1 MTTIIIRKT
10 VKKEYVGLIC
20 MGHSGYAE
28 NKPDIVCAAV
38 SVLVIN
44 TINAIEKLAGQMPDV
59 LQNEETGFIRCDFK
73 DSLNEKSIL
82 LMDAMV
88 LGLQDISKT
97 YGKKYLQVKF
107 EEVLDH
113 VKYEPSILRS

>member
-10 VKKEYVGLIC
+10 VKKEYTGFIC
-20 MGHSGYAE
+20 MGHAEYAE
-28 NKPDIVCAAV
+28 GEPDIVCAAV

-44 TINAIEKLAGQMPDV
+44 TINAIEKLAGQMSEV
-59 LQNEETGFIRCDFK
+59 AQNEETGFIKCDFL

-88 LGLQDISKT
+88 LGLQDISKA
-97 YGKKYLQVKF
+97 YGRKYLQVKF
-107 EEVLDH
+107 EEV
-113 VKYEPSILRS
+113 

>member
-10 VKKEYVGLIC
+10 VKNEYVGFIC
-20 MGHSGYAE
+20 MGHAEYAQDE
-28 NKPDIVCAAV
+28 PDIVCAAV
-38 SVLVIN
+38 SVLVVN
-44 TINAIEKLAGQMPDV
+44 TINAIEKLADQMSEV
-59 LQNEETGFIRCDFK
+59 VENEETGFIKCDFV

-88 LGLQDISKT
+88 LGLQDISKA

-107 EEVLDH
+107 EEV
-113 VKYEPSILRS
+113 

>member
-1 MTTIIIRKT
+1 MTTITICKT
-10 VKKEYVGLIC
+10 ADGKYTGFTC
-20 MGHSGYAE
+20 FGHAGYAKR
-28 NKPDIVCAAV
+28 NRPDILCSAI
-38 SVLVIN
+38 STLVIN
-44 TINAIEKLAGQMPDV
+44 TINALEELAGEKLKTAT
-59 LQNEETGFIRCDFK
+59 NEETGFIRCDFK

-107 EEVLDH
+107 EEV
-113 VKYEPSILRS
+113 

>member
-10 VKKEYVGLIC
+10 VKKEYFGFIC
-20 MGHSGYAE
+20 MGHAGYATNE
-28 NKPDIVCAAV
+28 PDVVCAAV

-44 TINAIEKLAGQMPDV
+44 TINAIEKLAGQASQV
-59 LQNEETGFIRCDFK
+59 TQNEETGFIKCDFK

-88 LGLQDISKT
+88 LGLQDISKA
-97 YGKKYLQVKF
+97 YGRKYLQVKF
-107 EEVLDH
+107 EEV
-113 VKYEPSILRS
+113 

>member
-20 MGHSGYAE
+20 MGHAGYTKDE
-28 NKPDIVCAAV
+28 PDIVCAAV
-38 SVLVIN
+38 SMLVIN
-44 TINAIEKLAGQMPDV
+44 TINSIEKLAGQKTSV
-59 LQNEETGFIRCDFK
+59 IQNEETGFIKCDFS

-107 EEVLDH
+107 EEV
-113 VKYEPSILRS
+113 

>member
-1 MTTIIIRKT
+1 MTTIMIRKT
-10 VKKEYVGLIC
+10 VKNEYIGFIC
-20 MGHSGYAE
+20 MGHAGYAKE
-28 NKPDIVCAAV
+28 EPDIVCAAV

-44 TINAIEKLAGQMPDV
+44 TINAMEKLAGQIVDV
-59 LQNEETGFIRCDFK
+59 VQNEETGFMKCDFN

-107 EEVLDH
+107 EEV
-113 VKYEPSILRS
+113 

>member
-10 VKKEYVGLIC
+10 VKKEYLGFIC
-20 MGHSGYAE
+20 MGHAGYAKE
-28 NKPDIVCAAV
+28 EPDIVCAAV

-44 TINAIEKLAGQMPDV
+44 TINAIENLAGQMSEV
-59 LQNEETGFIRCDFK
+59 IQNEETGFIKCDFK

-107 EEVLDH
+107 EEV
-113 VKYEPSILRS
+113 

>member
-10 VKKEYVGLIC
+10 EKEEYLGFVC
-20 MGHSGYAE
+20 MGHAGYT
-28 NKPDIVCAAV
+28 KKGPDVVCAAV

-44 TINAIEKLAGQMPDV
+44 TINAIEKLAGQTSEV
-59 LQNEETGFIRCDFK
+59 AQNEEAGFIKCDFK
-73 DSLNEKSIL
+73 NSLNERSIL

-107 EEVLDH
+107 EEV
-113 VKYEPSILRS
+113 

>member
-1 MTTIIIRKT
+1 MTTIIIHKT
-10 VKKEYVGLIC
+10 VNKKYAGFIC
-20 MGHSGYAE
+20 MGHAEYAE
-28 NKPDIVCAAV
+28 NEPDIVCAAV

-44 TINAIEKLAGQMPDV
+44 TINSIEKLAGQQTEV
-59 LQNEETGFIRCDFK
+59 IKNEETGFIKCDFK

-88 LGLQDISKT
+88 LGLKDISKS

-107 EEVLDH
+107 EEV
-113 VKYEPSILRS
+113 

>member
-10 VKKEYVGLIC
+10 EKKEYLGFIC
-20 MGHSGYAE
+20 MGHAGYA
-28 NKPDIVCAAV
+28 KKGPDVVCAAV

-44 TINAIEKLAGQMPDV
+44 TINAIEKLAGQTSEV
-59 LQNEETGFIRCDFK
+59 TENEETGFIKCDFK

-88 LGLQDISKT
+88 LGLQDISKA

-107 EEVLDH
+107 EEV
-113 VKYEPSILRS
+113 

>member
-10 VKKEYVGLIC
+10 VKKEYLGFIC
-20 MGHSGYAE
+20 MGHAGYAKNE
-28 NKPDIVCAAV
+28 PDVVCAAV

-44 TINAIEKLAGQMPDV
+44 TINSIEKLAGQKSSV
-59 LQNEETGFIRCDFK
+59 TENQETGFIKCDFSN
-73 DSLNEKSIL
+73 SLNERSIL

-88 LGLQDISKT
+88 LGLQDISKA

-107 EEVLDH
+107 EEV
-113 VKYEPSILRS
+113 

>member
-28 NKPDIVCAAV
+28 NEPDIVCAAV

-44 TINAIEKLAGQMPDV
+44 TINAIEKLAGQKPDV

-107 EEVLDH
+107 EEV
-113 VKYEPSILRS
+113 

>member
-20 MGHSGYAE
+20 MGHAGYAE
-28 NKPDIVCAAV
+28 NEPDIVCAAV

-44 TINAIEKLAGQMPDV
+44 TINAIEKLAGQKPEV

-107 EEVLDH
+107 EEV
-113 VKYEPSILRS
+113 